1 MSIGTDVSSLGVVL
15 SLLVKIWGMWIV
27 SGSGMGSSGCSS
39 VFRRSEVVC
48 VETSCE
54 PAWSASTPTLLVGRG
69 AA

>member
-39 VFRRSEVVC
+39 VFRRSEVIF

-54 PAWSASTPTLLVGRG
+54 AASVSTLTLLVGRG

>member
-1 MSIGTDVSSLGVVL
+1 M
-15 SLLVKIWGMWIV
+15 V

-39 VFRRSEVVC
+39 VFRRSEVIF

-54 PAWSASTPTLLVGRG
+54 AASVSTLTLLVGRG